1 LFINSCYL
9 WTESLTMSYLN
20 TKQSPESGVQYLEN
34 LYVTSMGNESNL
46 LQQDGMTISWDQFMN
61 ELEFE

>member
-1 LFINSCYL
+1 
-9 WTESLTMSYLN
+9 MSYLN

>member
-1 LFINSCYL
+1 MFINSCYL
-9 WTESLTMSYLN
+9 LTESLTMSYLN
-20 TKQSPESGVQYLEN
+20 TKQSPESGLQNLGN

-46 LQQDGMTISWDQFMN
+46 PQQDGMTISWDQFMN

>member
-1 LFINSCYL
+1 
-9 WTESLTMSYLN
+9 MSYLN
-20 TKQSPESGVQYLEN
+20 TKQYPESGVQYLEN
-34 LYVTSMGNESNL
+34 PCVTSMGNESSL